1 MHQGLLRRFI
11 LVLKSFLT
19 FSPQRKRCYDK
30 YLGVRG
36 EKMNSNSHPE
46 ITEGKQVFKII
57 AKHNDL
63 DMQLYSYILKLFDEQ
78 KQVIDS
84 YQ

>member
-1 MHQGLLRRFI
+1 
-11 LVLKSFLT
+11 
-19 FSPQRKRCYDK
+19 
-30 YLGVRG
+30 
-36 EKMNSNSHPE
+36 MNSNSHPE